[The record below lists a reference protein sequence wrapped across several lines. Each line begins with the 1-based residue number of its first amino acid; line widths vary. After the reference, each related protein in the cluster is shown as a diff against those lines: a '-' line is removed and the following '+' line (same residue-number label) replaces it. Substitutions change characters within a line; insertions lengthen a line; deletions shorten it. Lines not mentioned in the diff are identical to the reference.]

1 MKKLSNIKTIL
12 FIILSCLFIYNAP
25 VIATNIPDKYSVT
38 YFSAKNGVEDG
49 LVNHIIQDHKGLLW
63 FATWNGLYRFDG
75 YVFKNYKSSIED
87 KKGLTNDRLLHID
100 EDKYGYIWVLCY
112 DSTGYRFN
120 PGKELFEPIEE
131 GIRNKYRSIR
141 VLPNGTS
148 WLLRTDGTAV
158 RATTNPHT
166 CKLTLKSYSASRGT
180 LPGGKIQTVF
190 MDSEQYEWILTDK
203 GLYKLHGSVLTTMIR
218 RKTATGKTLGFYS
231 ATGHNGEVLFG
242 AGSGQVFKYTM
253 KERKITSM
261 QLPTTARIISILKHR
276 QQTAY
281 ITDRDG
287 LFITNTEHSLPRHF
301 SLNGVKKLKST
312 VIESAHITR
321 NGLIWL
327 THPQPG
333 VTLFD
338 TQAGQLRFTSISDEL
353 GNPLNTE
360 TGFFT
365 IEDKNGFLWIHP
377 KGGGFSYYDS
387 QSKKLVPFNTTD
399 KQVKWKSND
408 RCFAA
413 LADKQGNLWMSTQL
427 DRLKRITFFPN
438 KFHIYTPN
446 NSDIELPDNEIRA
459 LFIDNK
465 KRIWTGARDN
475 SISIYDPQLKFIQRF
490 KSGKVYAIMQDQ
502 KKNFWISTK
511 GQGLSNAIETAPG
524 KFQFK
529 QYTSNIN
536 NRYSLSSNY
545 IYYTFQDSK
554 KRIWV
559 ATYGGG
565 LNLME
570 CMPDGSLHFINYR
583 NRLKKYP
590 IEHFY
595 KVRHI
600 TEDQKGR
607 IWVST
612 TAGILYFDGSF
623 RKPEEITFHT
633 ICREQSN
640 VNSLSNN
647 DVQMVKCMNN
657 GNIFAITYG
666 GGLNELIPTGSNSF
680 TCKSFTQKNGL
691 SSDIIYSMQEDKRG
705 NLWLAT
711 GGGLVKFI
719 ATREQIQYPNEH
731 IAFNVHFSEG
741 MGATDGK
748 QIYFGTNKGL
758 LYFTPERIHKISFI
772 PRIFFN
778 SVWVNNQEQNS
789 KQHNDIIT
797 INHGNI
803 SHLTL
808 PPNNHSLRIGF
819 SALDMTNTEYTQ
831 YAYMLQGF
839 DKTYRLTDNGREA
852 NYTNLPP
859 GKYIFRIKSTNNEG
873 VWVNNER
880 ILSIEV
886 QPAFNETTFAHVL
899 YIFLSLAFIIGGVY
913 IYTVFYKMKQ
923 QVKNEEYIAEQKLSF
938 FTNVSHEL
946 RTPLTLITGPLELIL
961 TNEELPDKVKDS
973 LNTMKKNSDRMQR
986 LVGQILDISKLQENR
1001 MKLRIQHTDIV
1012 KFTEEMIHCFE
1023 ALATERHINL
1033 TFTSEPAVCH
1043 IWVDTDHMEKIIFN
1057 LLSNAFKYTPNG
1069 KNINIYLLESNDSV
1083 TIRITDQGIGIPKEK
1098 QKSIFNRFENLVQN
1112 NIHSTLSTGI
1122 GLALV
1127 KELVAMHHGEISV
1140 ESEPGKGS
1148 SFSIRLLKGMTHYP
1162 AETEYILSDLQEETE
1177 TVHTSA
1183 TEEEPF
1189 GYDDTEMQLMLIV
1202 EDNHEL
1208 RAFIRQ
1214 VFEGKF
1220 RILEAQNGS
1229 EGLSKA
1235 FSYLPDII
1243 ITDIMMPVMDGMQ
1256 MLTKLR
1262 NDERTS
1268 HIPAVVL
1275 TAKADMNSILTGVQ
1289 TGADDY
1295 IVKPFSVNY
1304 LQVKI
1309 KSILNERKKMQTF
1322 YSHNVSCIPAGNE
1335 QDNTP
1340 KEVITLLSEKDK
1352 EFLDKLSAIMEEQM
1366 NNPDL
1371 NIDYLVSCFNLS
1383 RTNFFH
1389 KLKSLTGL
1397 SPILYI
1403 KEARMQKAA
1412 RLVKEKEYSIA
1423 EVAYMVG
1430 FSDPHYFSK
1439 CFKSFWGVNA
1449 TDFARQQGNINSFSY
1464 ISVPL
1469 KMGRY

>member
-1 MKKLSNIKTIL
+1 MKKLSNVNAIL
-12 FIILSCLFIYNAP
+12 FIILLFLFMANLTA
-25 VIATNIPDKYSVT
+25 IATNIPEKYSVT

-49 LVNHIIQDHKGLLW
+49 LVNDIIQDNSGLLW

-75 YVFKNYKSSIED
+75 YVFKNYKSDIED
-87 KKGLTNDRLLHID
+87 KKGLTNDRLLRINK
-100 EDKYGYIWVLCY
+100 DKYGYIWVLCY

-120 PGKELFEPIEE
+120 PVKEIFEPIVQ
-131 GIRNKYRSIR
+131 GTGNKYQSIE
-141 VLPNGTS
+141 VLPNGIV
-148 WLLRTDGTAV
+148 WLLHKDGSAI
-158 RATTNPHT
+158 RATTDAQSF
-166 CKLTLKSYSASRGT
+166 KLTLKSYSAGRRT
-180 LPGGKIQTVF
+180 LPCGKVQSVY
-190 MDSEQYEWILTDK
+190 MDAEQHEWILTDN
-203 GLYKLHGSVLTTMIR
+203 GLYKLHNSILTTIIHGKS
-218 RKTATGKTLGFYS
+218 KTDVPVSFYS
-231 ATGHNGEVLFG
+231 VARQNGDLLFG
-242 AGSGQVFKYTM
+242 ASRGRVYKYAL
-253 KERKITSM
+253 KGGKLKLM
-261 QLPTTARIISILKHR
+261 QLKTTARIISILR
-276 QQTAY
+276 QQQKTIY
-281 ITDRDG
+281 VTDSDG
-287 LFITNTEHSLPRHF
+287 LFMSDSGNQPPLHF
-301 SLNGVKKLKST
+301 ALNGVKNLKSK
-312 VIESAHITR
+312 VIEWAQITR
-321 NGLIWL
+321 NGLVWL
-327 THPQPG
+327 THPTPG

-338 TQAGQLRFTSISDEL
+338 AHTQQFRFIEITNEL
-353 GNPLNTE
+353 GLPLNTE
-360 TGFFT
+360 SKFLTF
-365 IEDKNGFLWIHP
+365 EDKNGILWVHP
-377 KGGGFSYYDS
+377 KGGGFSYYDARS
-387 QSKKLVPFNTTD
+387 NKLVPFNTTD
-399 KQVKWKSND
+399 KSIKWKSND

-413 LADKQGNLWMSTQL
+413 FSDKQGNLWMSTQL
-427 DRLKRITFFPN
+427 DRLKRISFFPD
-438 KFHIYTPN
+438 KFHILTPN
-446 NSDIELPDNEIRA
+446 TGDIEMPENEIRA
-459 LFIDNK
+459 LYIDSK
-465 KRIWTGARDN
+465 KRMWTGARDN
-475 SISIYDPQLKFIQRF
+475 NVSIYDSQLKLIQ
-490 KSGKVYAIMQDQ
+490 KLKWGKVYAITQDRE
-502 KKNFWISTK
+502 KNFWLSTK
-511 GQGLSNAIETAPG
+511 GQGLIKATENTPG

-529 QYTSNIN
+529 QYT
-536 NRYSLSSNY
+536 YKAGDPYTLSSNN
-545 IYYTFQDSK
+545 IYYTFEDSK
-554 KRIWV
+554 KRIWI

-565 LNLME
+565 LNLMQS
-570 CMPDGSLHFINYR
+570 MPDGSTRFINFR

-590 IEHFY
+590 IDRFY

-600 TEDQKGR
+600 TEEKNGC
-607 IWVST
+607 IWIST
-612 TAGILYFDGSF
+612 TAGIICFDGSF
-623 RKPEEITFHT
+623 VKPEEITFHT

-657 GNIFAITYG
+657 GKIFAITYG
-666 GGLNELIPTGSNSF
+666 GGLNELIRTARYSF
-680 TCKSFTQKNGL
+680 LCKSFTQKNGL
-691 SSDIIYSMQEDKRG
+691 SSDIIYSMQEDKAG

-719 ATREQIQYPNEH
+719 ATREQIQYPSEH

-741 MGATDGK
+741 VGATNGN
-748 QIYFGTNKGL
+748 QIFFGTNKGV

-778 SVWVNNQEQNS
+778 SVWVNNKEQNS
-789 KQHNDIIT
+789 KQQNDIIT

-819 SALDMTNTEYTQ
+819 SALDMTNTEYIQ

-859 GKYIFRIKSTNNEG
+859 GKYIFHIKSTNNEG

-899 YIFLSLAFIIGGVY
+899 YIVLLLAFIIGGVY

-961 TNEELPDKVKDS
+961 TNEELPDKVKES
-973 LNTMKKNSDRMQR
+973 LNTMKRNSDRMQR

-1012 KFTEEMIHCFE
+1012 KFTEEMTHCFD

-1033 TFTSEPAVCH
+1033 TFTSEPAVCY

-1069 KNINIYLLESNDSV
+1069 KKINVYLLESNDSV

-1098 QKSIFNRFENLVQN
+1098 QKIIFKRFENLVQN
-1112 NIHSTLSTGI
+1112 NIHSTMSTGI

-1148 SFSIRLLKGMTHYP
+1148 SFSIRLLKGMAHYP

-1183 TEEEPF
+1183 TEEEPPGF
-1189 GYDDTEMQLMLIV
+1189 DDTEMQLMLIV

-1220 RILEAQNGS
+1220 RLLEAQNGS

-1256 MLTKLR
+1256 MLTELR

-1309 KSILNERKKMQTF
+1309 ESILNERKKMQAF
-1322 YSHNVSCIPAGNE
+1322 YSHHNVSCIPVGNE
-1335 QDNTP
+1335 QDNTLE
-1340 KEVITLLSEKDK
+1340 EVITLLSEKDK
-1352 EFLDKLSAIMEEQM
+1352 EFLDKLSAMMEEQM

-1371 NIDYLVSCFNLS
+1371 NVDYLVSCFNLS

-1403 KEARMQKAA
+1403 REARMQKAA

-1430 FSDPHYFSK
+1430 FNDPHYFSK

-1449 TDFARQQGNINSFSY
+1449 TDFSKSSSSF
-1464 ISVPL
+1464 L
-1469 KMGRY
+1469 LA

>member
-49 LVNHIIQDHKGLLW
+49 LVNHVIQDHKGLLW

-158 RATTNPHT
+158 RAITNPQNH
-166 CKLTLKSYSASRGT
+166 KLTLKSYSASRRT
-180 LPGGKIQTVF
+180 LPGGKIQNVF
-190 MDSEQYEWILTDK
+190 MDSEQYEWILTDE
-203 GLYKLHGSVLTTMIR
+203 GLYKLHGATLTTMIR
-218 RKTATGKTLGFYS
+218 RKSIAGKPVGFYS
-231 ATGHNGEVLFG
+231 ATEQNGEVLFG
-242 AGSGQVFKYTM
+242 TGSGQVFKYSIR
-253 KERKITSM
+253 ERKITGM
-261 QLPTTARIISILKHR
+261 QLPTVARIISILKYGH
-276 QQTAY
+276 QTACV
-281 ITDRDG
+281 TDHDG
-287 LFITNTEHSLPRHF
+287 LFISNTEHNTPRHYP
-301 SLNGVKKLKST
+301 LKGIKGLKST
-312 VIESAHITR
+312 VIESAHITGS
-321 NGLIWL
+321 GLIWL

-338 TQAGQLRFTSISDEL
+338 MQAAQLRFTSISDEL
-353 GNPLNTE
+353 GKPLNTE

-413 LADKQGNLWMSTQL
+413 FADKQGNLWMSTQL

-438 KFHIYTPN
+438 KFHIFTPN

-475 SISIYDPQLKFIQRF
+475 NISIYDPQLKLIQRF
-490 KSGKVYAIMQDQ
+490 QSGKVYAIMQDQ

-511 GQGLSNAIETAPG
+511 GQGLSNATENAPG

-536 NRYSLSSNY
+536 NRYSLSSNN

-570 CMPDGSLHFINYR
+570 CMPDGSLRFINYR

-590 IEHFY
+590 IERFY

-623 RKPEEITFHT
+623 RKPEEINFHS

-758 LYFTPERIHKISFI
+758 LYFTPEKIHKTNFA
-772 PRIFFN
+772 PRIFFT
-778 SVWVNNQEQNS
+778 SIWVNNQEVTS
-789 KQHNDIIT
+789 KQHNAT
-797 INHGNI
+797 ININQGNI
-803 SHLTL
+803 YHLTL
-808 PPNNHSLRIGF
+808 PPNNHSLRISF
-819 SALDMTNTEYTQ
+819 SALDMTNTEYIQ
-831 YAYMLQGF
+831 YAYMLEGF
-839 DKTYRLTDNGREA
+839 DKTYRLTENGREA
-852 NYTNLPP
+852 SYTNLPP
-859 GKYIFRIKSTNNEG
+859 GNYIFHLKSTNNEG

-886 QPAFNETTFAHVL
+886 QPGFNETTFAHVL
-899 YIFLSLAFIIGGVY
+899 YIFLLLAFIVGGVY

-923 QVKNEEYIAEQKLSF
+923 QVKNEEYIAQQKLSF

-946 RTPLTLITGPLELIL
+946 RTPLTLISGPLELIL
-961 TNEELPDKVKDS
+961 KDEGLPLKVKDT
-973 LNTMKKNSDRMQR
+973 LITMKKNSDRMQR
-986 LVGQILDISKLQENR
+986 LVGQILDLSKLQENK
-1001 MKLRIQHTDIV
+1001 MKLRIQNKNIV
-1012 KFTEEMIHCFE
+1012 SFTKEITHCFD

-1033 TFTSEPAVCH
+1033 LFTSQPAVCYV
-1043 IWVDTDHMEKIIFN
+1043 WFDTDYMEKVIFN

-1069 KNINIYLLESNDSV
+1069 KNIGVYLTESNNSV
-1083 TIRITDQGIGIPKEK
+1083 SVRVTDQGIGIPLEK
-1098 QKSIFNRFENLVQN
+1098 QKSIFNRFENLVQS
-1112 NIHSTLSTGI
+1112 NIHSSVSSGI
-1122 GLALV
+1122 GLSLV
-1127 KELVAMHHGEISV
+1127 KELIAMHHGNISV
-1140 ESEPGKGS
+1140 QSEPGKGS
-1148 SFSIRLLKGMTHYP
+1148 TFTIELLKGTAHYP
-1162 AETEYILSDLQEETE
+1162 ANTEFILSDLQENTQAMPIPEETTPE
-1177 TVHTSA
+1177 
-1183 TEEEPF
+1183 
-1189 GYDDTEMQLMLIV
+1189 DNDTGTDMQQMLIV

-1214 VFEGKF
+1214 IFEGKF
-1220 RILEAQNGS
+1220 RLFEAQNGS
-1229 EGLSKA
+1229 EGLRKA
-1235 FSYLPDII
+1235 ITYLPDII
-1243 ITDIMMPVMDGMQ
+1243 ITDIMMPVMDGLQ
-1256 MLTKLR
+1256 MLSELR

-1268 HIPAVVL
+1268 HIPAIVL

-1295 IVKPFSVNY
+1295 IVKPFSINY
-1304 LQVKI
+1304 LQIKI
-1309 KSILNERKKMQTF
+1309 ENILSQRRKLQAF
-1322 YSHNVSCIPAGNE
+1322 YSHNANYT
-1335 QDNTP
+1335 DNKSTP
-1340 KEVITLLSEKDK
+1340 DTAPDEIATLLSEKDK
-1352 EFLDKLSAIMEEQM
+1352 EFLKKLSVIMEEQM
-1366 NNPDL
+1366 NNPELKIDDL
-1371 NIDYLVSCFNLS
+1371 VNCFNLS

-1397 SPILYI
+1397 APISYI
-1403 KEARMQKAA
+1403 REVRMQKAGA
-1412 RLVKEKEYSIA
+1412 LVKEKEYSIS
-1423 EVAYMVG
+1423 EIAYMVG

-1449 TDFARQQGNINSFSY
+1449 TDFNRQQDC
-1464 ISVPL
+1464 L
-1469 KMGRY
+1469 

>member
-1 MKKLSNIKTIL
+1 MIIICYAFMKKLSNVKTIFFL
-12 FIILSCLFIYNAP
+12 ILLCLS
-25 VIATNIPDKYSVT
+25 VISLKATATNIPDKYSVT

-87 KKGLTNDRLLHID
+87 KKGLTNDRLLHIN

-120 PGKELFEPIEE
+120 PGKEIFEPIEQ
-131 GIRNKYRSIR
+131 GPRNKYQSIQI
-141 VLPNGTS
+141 LPNGTT
-148 WLLRTDGTAV
+148 WLLRKDGTAI
-158 RATTNPHT
+158 RAITNPQNY
-166 CKLTLKSYSASRGT
+166 KLTLKSYSASRGT
-180 LPGGKIQTVF
+180 LPGGRIQSVF
-190 MDSEQYEWILTDK
+190 MDSEQYEWILTDN
-203 GLYKLHGSVLTTMIR
+203 GLYKLHGPRVTSIIR
-218 RKTATGKTLGFYS
+218 GKSAIGKPIGFYS
-231 ATGHNGEVLFG
+231 ATEQNGELLFG
-242 AGSGQVFKYTM
+242 ASRGRVFKYSL
-253 KERKITSM
+253 KRRKITSM
-261 QLPTTARIISILKHR
+261 QLQTAARIISVLKHQ

-287 LFITNTEHSLPRHF
+287 LFITNTANSLPLHF
-301 SLNGVKKLKST
+301 SLKGVKNLKSE
-312 VIESAHITR
+312 VIESASITR

-327 THPQPG
+327 THPKPG

-338 TQAGQLRFTSISDEL
+338 SQTGQFNFIDITDEL
-353 GNPLNTE
+353 GRPLDTE

-365 IEDKNGFLWIHP
+365 FEDKNGFLWVHP

-387 QSKKLVPFNTTD
+387 RSKKLVPFNTTD

-413 LADKQGNLWMSTQL
+413 FADKQGNLWMSTQL
-427 DRLKRITFFPN
+427 DRLKRLTFFPN

-446 NSDIELPDNEIRA
+446 ASDIELPDNEIRA

-465 KRIWTGARDN
+465 KRIWTGSRDN
-475 SISIYDPQLKFIQRF
+475 NISIYDSQLKLIQRF
-490 KSGKVYAIMQDQ
+490 KSGRVYAVMQDQ
-502 KKNFWISTK
+502 HQNFWISTK
-511 GQGLSNAIETAPG
+511 GQGLINGTEVAPG
-524 KFQFK
+524 KFQFR
-529 QYTSNIN
+529 QYIYNAN
-536 NRYSLSSNY
+536 NRYSLSSNN

-570 CMPDGSLHFINYR
+570 SMPGGSIRFINFR

-590 IEHFY
+590 IDRFY

-612 TAGILYFDGSF
+612 TAGIIYFDGAF
-623 RKPEEITFHT
+623 KKPEDIFFHT
-633 ICREQSN
+633 ISREQSN

-657 GNIFAITYG
+657 GKIFAITYG

-691 SSDIIYSMQEDKRG
+691 SSDIIYSMQEDRRG

-741 MGATDGK
+741 VGATDGK

-758 LYFTPERIHKISFI
+758 LYFTPEKIHKTNFV
-772 PRIFFN
+772 PRIFFT
-778 SVWVNNQEQNS
+778 SIWVNNQELTS
-789 KQHNDIIT
+789 KQHNAT
-797 INHGNI
+797 LKINQGNI
-803 SHLTL
+803 YHLTL
-808 PPNNHSLRIGF
+808 PPNNHSLRISF
-819 SALDMTNTEYTQ
+819 SALDMTNTEYIQ
-831 YAYMLQGF
+831 YAYMLEGF
-839 DKTYRLTDNGREA
+839 DKTYRLTENGREA
-852 NYTNLPP
+852 SYTNLPP
-859 GKYIFRIKSTNNEG
+859 GNYIFHLKSTNNEG

-886 QPAFNETTFAHVL
+886 QPSFNETTLAHVL
-899 YIFLSLAFIIGGVY
+899 YIFLSLALIVGGVY
-913 IYTVFYKMKQ
+913 VYIVFYKMKQ
-923 QVKNEEYIAEQKLSF
+923 QVKNEEYIAQQKLSF

-961 TNEELPDKVKDS
+961 KDEELPAKVKDA
-973 LNTMKKNSDRMQR
+973 LTTMKKNSDRMQR
-986 LVGQILDISKLQENR
+986 LVGQILDLSKLQENK
-1001 MKLRIQHTDIV
+1001 MKLRIQNKDIV
-1012 KFTEEMIHCFE
+1012 SFTKEITQCFE
-1023 ALATERHINL
+1023 ALATERHIHL
-1033 TFTSEPAVCH
+1033 SFSSEPDVCH
-1043 IWVDTDHMEKIIFN
+1043 VWFDTDHMEKVIFN
-1057 LLSNAFKYTPNG
+1057 LLSNAFKYTPNS
-1069 KNINIYLLESNDSV
+1069 KEIDVHVTENNDSV
-1083 TIRITDQGIGIPKEK
+1083 SIRITDQGIGIPREK
-1098 QKSIFNRFENLVQN
+1098 QNSIFNRFENLVQN
-1112 NIHSTLSTGI
+1112 NIHSSLSTGI

-1127 KELVAMHHGEISV
+1127 KELISMHHGDISV
-1140 ESEPGKGS
+1140 QSEPGKGS
-1148 SFSIRLLKGMTHYP
+1148 CFTIQLLKGMAHYP
-1162 AETEYILSDLQEETE
+1162 ADTEYILSDLQENAE
-1177 TVHTSA
+1177 A
-1183 TEEEPF
+1183 TPIPEEQPLEEN
-1189 GYDDTEMQLMLIV
+1189 DTDMQQMLIV

-1208 RAFIRQ
+1208 RAFIKQ

-1220 RILEAQNGS
+1220 RLLEAQNGS
-1229 EGLSKA
+1229 EGLRKA
-1235 FSYLPDII
+1235 VTYLPDII
-1243 ITDIMMPVMDGMQ
+1243 ITDIMMPIMDGLQ
-1256 MLTKLR
+1256 MLSELR

-1275 TAKADMNSILTGVQ
+1275 TAKADINSILTGVQ

-1295 IVKPFSVNY
+1295 IVKPFSINY

-1309 KSILNERKKMQTF
+1309 ESILSQRKKLQAF
-1322 YSHNVSCIPAGNE
+1322 YSHNVIYNDKKTES
-1335 QDNTP
+1335 DSTP
-1340 KEVITLLSEKDK
+1340 KEITALLSNKDK
-1352 EFLDKLSAIMEEQM
+1352 AFLDKLSVIMEDQIS
-1366 NNPDL
+1366 NPEL
-1371 NIDYLVSCFNLS
+1371 NVDYLVSCFNLS
-1383 RTNFFH
+1383 RSNFFH

-1403 KEARMQKAA
+1403 KEVRMQKAA
-1412 RLVKEKEYSIA
+1412 ALVREKENSIA

-1439 CFKSFWGVNA
+1439 CFKSFWGMNA
-1449 TDFARQQGNINSFSY
+1449 TDFAKEQGE
-1464 ISVPL
+1464 
-1469 KMGRY
+1469 